1 MSGHELADT
10 IKGNHL
16 YLTASINE
24 PSGNHHIEALQCG
37 LPILYLESGG
47 TTEYCKNYGLGFSK
61 NDFKD
66 QLNTMMLDY
75 DFYLDKS
82 KDYPNNSEKMSQ
94 EYLEII
100 NKMVQNKEKNQENQL
115 FKNNNYLSKFLYLKF
130 RKLKKQN

>member
-1 MSGHELADT
+1 
-10 IKGNHL
+10 
-16 YLTASINE
+16 
-24 PSGNHHIEALQCG
+24 
-37 LPILYLESGG
+37 
-47 TTEYCKNYGLGFSK
+47 
-61 NDFKD
+61 
-66 QLNTMMLDY
+66 MMLDY

>member
-24 PSGNHHIEALQCG
+24 PSVTI
-37 LPILYLESGG
+37 ILRLYSADFHLIFRNGG

-130 RKLKKQN
+130 RKLKNQN